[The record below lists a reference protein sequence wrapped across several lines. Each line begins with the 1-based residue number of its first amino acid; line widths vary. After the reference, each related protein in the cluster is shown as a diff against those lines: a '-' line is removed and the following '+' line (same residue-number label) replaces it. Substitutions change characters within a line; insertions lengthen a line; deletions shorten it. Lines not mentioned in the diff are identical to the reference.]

1 MEEPALIAKSEK
13 FLETIKAKK
22 INIDDIIK
30 PESFMKT
37 YLYLRSNLRL
47 LQKMKEKMELKGF
60 KSPYR
65 SVAIYGPPIKEMKV
79 EDLHDIRRQTQ
90 YFRMRAS
97 IRKNI
102 LDRVNSAISS
112 HKIALGHLEEY
123 SLLTC
128 KRCGKT
134 FRINELSE
142 NRLKNFKCECGFK
155 LELKFDKRAVK
166 RPEIIPYL
174 PLSGDY
180 MVKISQLSPWARE
193 SFKEIIGLLK
203 NERRGVI
210 TSATMI
216 VKILE
221 SGRWIR
227 KKITIEN
234 IDNIDYEK
242 KVKEEYGPHARIEFI
257 QFHRKKSTIIND
269 RHIRTALALGYCGFA
284 QDLIAKIEDD
294 IFNRTLKNP
303 QKVKKYDKILKE
315 ARRYSPPFIRES
327 KELEEIREKRLE
339 ELLIQEGLAD
349 KNGKLKSELRADL
362 KSRDSII
369 KDIFSKIPATL
380 ILWDIICYYLTTSY
394 DRRSKYAG
402 PFPGLGPVLD
412 RRQAETFNRMDKEA
426 IRLLREYGEKIFYI
440 ENPQRL
446 LLKKFEIEERIK
458 GLHMKI
464 DPKAF
469 GAALVSLESD
479 VDEETCASVFSVT
492 LDQLKREKENIKTLG
507 RPSTDKAR
515 LFMEMIK

>member
-13 FLETIKAKK
+13 FLETIKARK

-30 PESFMKT
+30 PENFIKT
-37 YLYLRSNLRL
+37 YLYFRSNLEM
-47 LQKMKEKMELKGF
+47 LQRMKEKMELKGF

-65 SVAIYGPPIKEMKV
+65 SVAIYGPPLKEMKV

-123 SLLTC
+123 SFLIC
-128 KRCGKT
+128 ERCDKS

-142 NRLKNFKCECGFK
+142 FDLENFKCKCGSKF
-155 LELKFDKRAVK
+155 ELKFDKGTVK
-166 RPEIIPYL
+166 RLEIIPYL

-180 MVKISQLSPWARE
+180 MVKISQLSLWARE

-203 NERRGVI
+203 NERSGVI

-227 KKITIEN
+227 KRITIEN

-242 KVKEEYGPHARIEFI
+242 KMKDEYGPHARIEFI

-284 QDLIAKIEDD
+284 QDFIARIEDD
-294 IFNRTLKNP
+294 IFNKRLKNP
-303 QKVKKYDKILKE
+303 QKVKEYDKILKE

-327 KELEEIREKRLE
+327 KELEEIREKRLKD
-339 ELLIQEGLAD
+339 LLIQEGLAD
-349 KNGKLKSELRADL
+349 KNGNLKPELKSDLELRDC
-362 KSRDSII
+362 II
-369 KDIFSKIPATL
+369 KNIFSKIPVTL
-380 ILWDIICYYLTTSY
+380 ILWDITCYYLTTSY

-412 RRQAETFNRMDKEA
+412 RRQAETFNRIDKEA
-426 IRLLREYGEKIFYI
+426 IRLLKEYGEKIFYI
-440 ENPQRL
+440 KNPQRL

-458 GLHMKI
+458 GLHMKV
-464 DPKAF
+464 DPRAF

-479 VDEETCASVFSVT
+479 ISNERCASVFSVT
-492 LDQLKREKENIKTLG
+492 LDQLKREKENIKTLD